1 MEILRQEK
9 SLLMSLFRQDEQVS
23 TLRHFSQC
31 QVMFAQLERLC
42 QEVIFLL
49 NRAALKNNREIDL
62 ANELKKTGLL
72 LWDNLLCRNIK
83 ERLKESPPASLILF
97 LDEELIHVPWEFL
110 FDGENFLSLK
120 FSLGRLIRTSGQI
133 NPPKYRDT
141 SSMVK
146 MLILANP
153 TNDLDSAYSE
163 GHFIKTQFDRKRN
176 FVKIDFK
183 STQIETIYVKK
194 NLRDYDIV
202 HYAGHCEYDHHDV
215 AKSGWVLSDGRFTTQ
230 DILSLS
236 ESLSLPS
243 LVFSNACHS
252 AQTPQDIAQKDYQQ
266 KTYSLAAAFLFS
278 GVRHYI
284 GAAWKV
290 EDNVSQRFARE
301 FYEQL
306 FNGRSVAECMRL
318 ARLELVKEYGVS
330 SVSWGSYLLYGDPN
344 FVFFRKNPPALPLKA
359 RKGIFLKAGPLFRRA
374 VFLSVLA
381 VSVYMLAHLPS
392 IDPGTYVL
400 FSKSRA
406 LFLKGDN
413 DKSLELSRRIIER
426 DPMFLPA
433 YQLLADTFRR
443 TGQRQNALKYYFA
456 YLMHAGKKGDQ
467 KAMASAYNGIAWT
480 YHLSGE
486 YDRAFEFYQQ
496 AISLSRK
503 NRDPLNEAAA
513 MEKLAVWYIDRGE
526 YDQALELLTK
536 SSEINRER
544 IRIAEHRYNLACDY
558 FDMGLIFVNKEDF
571 SAAKSFY
578 KKSQALFER
587 MNLAHELSD
596 CYFNLGEIYL
606 YEKEYQQAME
616 NYQRGL
622 AIDRA
627 QGNLLNFAGDYC
639 MIGELYEEM
648 GDLQKAEEYY
658 EQGLQAAKKIE
669 SLPEMAWSYHDLGRL
684 SKKQKKFSQAR
695 EYLRLAQ
702 ALYLQMK
709 LPDYELIRK
718 ELAGLY
724 N

>member
-1 MEILRQEK
+1 
-9 SLLMSLFRQDEQVS
+9 
-23 TLRHFSQC
+23 
-31 QVMFAQLERLC
+31 
-42 QEVIFLL
+42 
-49 NRAALKNNREIDL
+49 
-62 ANELKKTGLL
+62 
-72 LWDNLLCRNIK
+72 
-83 ERLKESPPASLILF
+83 
-97 LDEELIHVPWEFL
+97 
-110 FDGENFLSLK
+110 
-120 FSLGRLIRTSGQI
+120 
-133 NPPKYRDT
+133 
-141 SSMVK
+141 
-146 MLILANP
+146 
-153 TNDLDSAYSE
+153 
-163 GHFIKTQFDRKRN
+163 
-176 FVKIDFK
+176 
-183 STQIETIYVKK
+183 
-194 NLRDYDIV
+194 
-202 HYAGHCEYDHHDV
+202 
-215 AKSGWVLSDGRFTTQ
+215 
-230 DILSLS
+230 
-236 ESLSLPS
+236 
-243 LVFSNACHS
+243 
-252 AQTPQDIAQKDYQQ
+252 
-266 KTYSLAAAFLFS
+266 
-278 GVRHYI
+278 
-284 GAAWKV
+284 
-290 EDNVSQRFARE
+290 
-301 FYEQL
+301 
-306 FNGRSVAECMRL
+306 MRL

-359 RKGIFLKAGPLFRRA
+359 RKGIFFKAGPLFRRA
-374 VFLSVLA
+374 VFLAVLA
-381 VSVYMLAHLPS
+381 VSVYILAHLPS

-486 YDRAFEFYQQ
+486 YERAFEFYQQ

-513 MEKLAVWYIDRGE
+513 MEKLAVWYIDKGE

-544 IRIAEHRYNLACDY
+544 IRMAEHRYNLACDY

-669 SLPEMAWSYHDLGRL
+669 SLPEMAWSYYDLGRL